1 MRLKVF
7 FRFTN
12 DELLNNKLVSIVGE
26 PTDEKCAGAVSE
38 VLKLKSAETVEVLGW
53 ELA

>member
-1 MRLKVF
+1 MRLKVYYNF
-7 FRFTN
+7 N
-12 DELLNNKLVSIVGE
+12 GLLKDNIVNIVGE
-26 PTDEKCAGAVSE
+26 PTDEKCTGAVSE